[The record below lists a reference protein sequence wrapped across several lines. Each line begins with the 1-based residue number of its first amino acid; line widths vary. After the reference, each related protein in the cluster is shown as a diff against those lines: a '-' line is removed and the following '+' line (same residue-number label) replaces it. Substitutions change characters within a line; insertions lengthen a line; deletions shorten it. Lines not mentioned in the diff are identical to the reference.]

1 MMNTEDLSFVADA
14 LLALVGE
21 DPANP
26 FDFYLVPRPRPM
38 TPSKISAFVHLAS
51 NRRPA
56 DVLLED
62 ECGEI
67 LKQAKLTANQ
77 AEVLDLRLNGVSF
90 DEIGLRRGAT
100 RQGAMRTFLHA
111 VKKIGRV
118 IRVYPYKGLSD
129 VYRHEIRRGLSN
141 GAFGRMTR

>member
-1 MMNTEDLSFVADA
+1 MKTEDLSFVADA

-26 FDFYLVPRPRPM
+26 FEFDLAPRPRPM
-38 TPSKISAFVHLAS
+38 TPSKNSAFIHLAS
-51 NRRPA
+51 HRRPA
-56 DVLLED
+56 DVMLED

-67 LKQAKLTANQ
+67 LKRANLTAIQ

-90 DEIGLRRGAT
+90 DQIGMRRGAT

-118 IRVYPYKGLSD
+118 IRVYPYTGLSD
-129 VYRHEIRRGLSN
+129 VYRHEIRRGSPK
-141 GAFGRMTR
+141 GAFGRMIR